1 VTHPETFSVYLITDR
16 KQVRAEALVP
26 AVTAALAA
34 GVRAVQLREKDV
46 SDRELLA
53 LGVVLRQRTRQVG
66 AKLLI
71 NDRADV
77 AVAVEADGVHLTRT
91 SYSVCAARRLVGK
104 SGIIG
109 VSTHSAA
116 EVREAE
122 AAGADFV
129 TLGPIYETPSKRRYG
144 PALGVGPLREAV
156 QSVRIPVL
164 AIGGIKLPE
173 AAAVLRAGAAG
184 VALISGILAAPDVKA
199 AAAGFVSRCTAAPLE
214 NL

>member
-1 VTHPETFSVYLITDR
+1 MTHPEAFSVYLITDR
-16 KQVRAEALVP
+16 KQGRADALVP
-26 AVTAALAA
+26 DVAAALAA
-34 GVRAVQLREKDV
+34 GIRAVQLREKDL
-46 SDRELLA
+46 SDRELFA
-53 LGVVLRQRTRQVG
+53 LGVALRDCTRQAG
-66 AKLLI
+66 ARLLI
-71 NDRADV
+71 NDRADL
-77 AVAVEADGVHLTRT
+77 ALAVEADGVHLTRT
-91 SYSVCAARRLVGK
+91 SYSVSAARRLVGE

-109 VSTHSAA
+109 VSTHSAD

-129 TLGPIYETPSKRRYG
+129 TLGPIYETPSKSRYG
-144 PALGVGPLREAV
+144 RPLGMGPLREAV

-184 VALISGILAAPDVKA
+184 VAVISGILAAPDVKA
-199 AAAGFVSRCTAAPLE
+199 AAAGFVSRCTAAPSE